1 MEDKENEIDDKALK
15 TYRMLYLQTITQ
27 SYQWL
32 QEQSPYLWLAFQKT
46 IYGLI
51 KIEEYKQEI
60 RKYEE
65 QIIKLDIE
73 IKQATRIVAGEEA
86 VLGWSGKNPL
96 VASAIENL
104 QKVGLSTVPI
114 VTLFSIAGI
123 GAILNPF
130 ANQQQPWGV
139 VFLLWSSVAFV
150 LLTSSAIIKL
160 THRLSKKHW
169 EQTFLCMSI
178 RNWFVL
184 GCFLFGLIE
193 GLGGGSLAANL
204 LDTPRRAIIERGL
217 NPTMKLLDDSEKLKI
232 TAIISLF
239 SYLNILF
246 SVSKGIEIR
255 ILQSNKIRRDR
266 AAKVLANANDER
278 KDLMSKIL
286 KIKKALRD
294 PTVLE
299 DTDVELLNGSIT
311 FDIKAEEAQGDIR
324 NLSSGSSMK
333 YPFTNK
339 HPGTYSKDMSI
350 SSNNGNEHT
359 RNENQ
364 SKSPE

>member
-160 THRLSKKHW
+160 THRSSKKHW
-169 EQTFLCMSI
+169 QQTFWRVRI
-178 RNWFVL
+178 RTWFVL
-184 GCFLFGLIE
+184 GCLLFGLIE
-193 GLGGGSLAANL
+193 GIGGGSLAAIL
-204 LDTPRRAIIERGL
+204 LDRVTTASNERGSSL
-217 NPTMKLLDDSEKLKI
+217 RLLEDDQKAKI

-239 SYLNILF
+239 AYLNIFF
-246 SVSKGIEIR
+246 SIAKGKEVR
-255 ILQSNKIRRDR
+255 ILQPSRIRRDR
-266 AAKVLANANDER
+266 AAKILENAKSKREELLDIIKDIEGDEGKIETIEKNIEFDINLKKEEAEVLNLSNANT
-278 KDLMSKIL
+278 LGTIF
-286 KIKKALRD
+286 
-294 PTVLE
+294 V
-299 DTDVELLNGSIT
+299 
-311 FDIKAEEAQGDIR
+311 
-324 NLSSGSSMK
+324 
-333 YPFTNK
+333 NK
-339 HPGTYSKDMSI
+339 HPGTYDKETPI
-350 SSNNGNEHT
+350 SVTNGTGHT
-359 RNENQ
+359 KNKADLH
-364 SKSPE
+364 S